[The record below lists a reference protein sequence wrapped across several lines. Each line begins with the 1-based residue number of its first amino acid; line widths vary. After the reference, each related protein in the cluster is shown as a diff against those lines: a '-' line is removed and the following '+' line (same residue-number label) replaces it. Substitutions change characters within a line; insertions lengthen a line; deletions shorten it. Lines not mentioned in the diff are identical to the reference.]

1 MISGDI
7 YEEVYEILSYMDKV
21 TVMKIP
27 ENILHT
33 IINRRNINFKTKID
47 KNNIFDE
54 KNVSKET
61 VDFICWLDY
70 NFLMS
75 DERRK
80 EIDRIRIEKNNKI
93 ELEKKLKYNPDIFN
107 TKEDKRVV
115 QQKQETVQM
124 EEYKENIF
132 KGILNKIKRFFL
144 R

>member
-1 MISGDI
+1 M
-7 YEEVYEILSYMDKV
+7 L
-21 TVMKIP
+21 
-27 ENILHT
+27 
-33 IINRRNINFKTKID
+33 
-47 KNNIFDE
+47 
-54 KNVSKET
+54 
-61 VDFICWLDY
+61 LDY
-70 NFLMS
+70 NFLMN

-124 EEYKENIF
+124 VKYKENIF
-132 KGILNKIKRFFL
+132 KGIINKIKRFFL

>member
-61 VDFICWLDY
+61 VDFICLLDY
-70 NFLMS
+70 NFLMN
-75 DERRK
+75 DDRRK

-124 EEYKENIF
+124 VKYKENIF
-132 KGILNKIKRFFL
+132 KGIINKIKRFFL

>member
-70 NFLMS
+70 NFLMN

-124 EEYKENIF
+124 VEYKENIF